1 MLIRTLAAST
11 ARPASTLARNRL
23 LLSARSSLQPVLS
36 LSNQSRLWAY
46 RLDIRPVRCFVMSPL
61 LRASAPGPVQP
72 VKPLDPA
79 PTDPKVDAVLAHPQP
94 RPIAAAPSAAA
105 ASNTPA
111 TVDPNAH
118 LPFYKRWSRYFI
130 AMAKQIWRGLK
141 QLRVNYD
148 LVRELRAS
156 KPEDQWTRREAML
169 VHQTDDDIRVL
180 IPFLICVTILDEG
193 LPLLIYWGYVPSPC
207 LMPDQIVKRRERAAK
222 HRITASQLLLS
233 TDLAPI
239 DPKTPL
245 AQLDRWTLA
254 RLAQL
259 FGLSSWGTRSQVMR
273 RIQDHLA
280 YVRRD
285 DALIRREGGAGT
297 LNDDELCHA
306 AEDRGVSTMGRPR
319 DAIQADFTAWLD
331 LTRNDKAMSD
341 LELALSRIQRAP
353 ALAALAATTSTP
365 SDAAPPPST
374 ADALPAASR
383 TD

>member
-1 MLIRTLAAST
+1 
-11 ARPASTLARNRL
+11 
-23 LLSARSSLQPVLS
+23 
-36 LSNQSRLWAY
+36 
-46 RLDIRPVRCFVMSPL
+46 MSPL
-61 LRASAPGPVQP
+61 LRSSAPGPVQP
-72 VKPLDPA
+72 AKPLDPA
-79 PTDPKVDAVLAHPQP
+79 PTDPKVGAVLVHLQP
-94 RPIAAAPSAAA
+94 RPTAAAPSAAA

-111 TVDPNAH
+111 TVDQNAH
-118 LPFYKRWSRYFI
+118 LPFYKRWARYFV

-141 QLRVNYD
+141 QLRVNYN
-148 LVRELRAS
+148 LVRDLRAS

-207 LMPDQIVKRRERAAK
+207 LMPDQIAKRRERAAK
-222 HRITASQLLLS
+222 HRATASQLLLS
-233 TDLAPI
+233 TDRAPL

-259 FGLSSWGTRSQVMR
+259 FGLSSWGTRTQIVH

-285 DALIRREGGAGT
+285 DALIRREGGADT
-297 LNDDELCHA
+297 LDDEELFHA
-306 AEDRGVSTMGRPR
+306 AEDRGMSTLGRPR
-319 DAIQADFTAWLD
+319 DAIQEDFTAWLD
-331 LTRNDKAMSD
+331 LTRNDKVMSD
-341 LELALSRIQRAP
+341 LELALTRIQRAP
-353 ALAALAATTSTP
+353 ALAAPAATSLP

-374 ADALPAASR
+374 ADPLPAAPR

>member
-1 MLIRTLAAST
+1 
-11 ARPASTLARNRL
+11 
-23 LLSARSSLQPVLS
+23 
-36 LSNQSRLWAY
+36 
-46 RLDIRPVRCFVMSPL
+46 MSPL
-61 LRASAPGPVQP
+61 LRASTPGPAQP
-72 VKPLDPA
+72 AKPLDPA
-79 PTDPKVDAVLAHPQP
+79 PTYPKADAVLVHLQP
-94 RPIAAAPSAAA
+94 KPTAAAPSAAA
-105 ASNTPA
+105 ASNTPV

-118 LPFYKRWSRYFI
+118 LPFYKRWSRYFV

-141 QLRVNYD
+141 QLRVNYN

-169 VHQTDDDIRVL
+169 VHQTDDDLRVL

-207 LMPDQIVKRRERAAK
+207 LMPDQIAKRRERAAK
-222 HRITASQLLLS
+222 HRATASQLLLS
-233 TDLAPI
+233 GSRAPL

-259 FGLSSWGTRSQVMR
+259 FGLSSWGTRSQIVR

-285 DALIRREGGAGT
+285 DALIRREGGAST
-297 LNDDELCHA
+297 LDDDELCHA
-306 AEDRGVSTMGRPR
+306 AEDRGVSTLGRPR
-319 DAIQADFTAWLD
+319 DAIQADFAAWLE
-331 LTRNDKAMSD
+331 LTRIDKAASD
-341 LELALSRIQRAP
+341 LELALTRIQRAP
-353 ALAALAATTSTP
+353 VLAAPATP
-365 SDAAPPPST
+365 STLSDVAPPPST

-383 TD
+383 ND